1 MLLLLFS
8 PLDSEHC
15 HVCFLLVLCPSYTV
29 VRKMARSARGGAA
42 PIAEWKHREEGE
54 RDSEI
59 KAHLSPHGLCADMYM
74 HGFSYKLNSQYK

>member
-1 MLLLLFS
+1 
-8 PLDSEHC
+8 
-15 HVCFLLVLCPSYTV
+15 
-29 VRKMARSARGGAA
+29 MARSARGGAA

-59 KAHLSPHGLCADMYM
+59 KAHLSPHGLCADIYM